1 MKICRYEETKKDF
14 WYGLIFKKQE
24 KNRSLLNI
32 LIFIDNINCKEPE
45 FWKEKSHRKNHT
57 FAYSTGYQPTQEIKV
72 QLF

>member
-32 LIFIDNINCKEPE
+32 Y
-45 FWKEKSHRKNHT
+45 
-57 FAYSTGYQPTQEIKV
+57 YS
-72 QLF
+72 